1 MRRLSRTKE
10 FIKLLLD
17 EVNKLYTCYY
27 EKNTKNASYPYLVIP
42 TLNISSLDSGDQCFI
57 DIEIYSSEFASVSV
71 EDICDDL
78 RNHLTGL
85 SICKSNIGF
94 HLGFENQNISKINE
108 QDLIP
113 RKVSFS
119 ARIFSI

>member
-1 MRRLSRTKE
+1 MRKLSRTKE
-10 FIKLLLD
+10 FIKLLLE

-27 EKNTKNASYPYLVIP
+27 EEAPKNASYPYLVIP
-42 TLNISSLDSGDQCFI
+42 TLNISSLDSGDQCLV
-57 DIEIYSSEFASVSV
+57 DIEIYSSEFTSVSV

-78 RNHLTGL
+78 RNYLTGL

>member
-1 MRRLSRTKE
+1 MRKLSRTKE
-10 FIKLLLD
+10 FIKLLLE

-27 EKNTKNASYPYLVIP
+27 EEAPKDASYPYLVIP
-42 TLNISSLDSGDQCFI
+42 TLNISSLDSGD
-57 DIEIYSSEFASVSV
+57 SEFTSVSV

-78 RNHLTGL
+78 RNYLTGL